1 VAEAVGIRVDGVAPN
16 GARFARDTHGSW
28 YVADVLFGDVTVASS
43 GSDRADAER

>member
-1 VAEAVGIRVDGVAPN
+1 MAPN

-28 YVADVLFGDVTVASS
+28 YVVDVLFGDVTVSGS